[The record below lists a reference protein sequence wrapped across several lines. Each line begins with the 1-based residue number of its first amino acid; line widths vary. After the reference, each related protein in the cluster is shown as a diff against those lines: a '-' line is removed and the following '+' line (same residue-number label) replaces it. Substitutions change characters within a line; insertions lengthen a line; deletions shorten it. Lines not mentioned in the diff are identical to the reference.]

1 MPTRDAHSAGDT
13 RAGRCREKLAIRMPL
28 PRRLTFLSPQHP
40 SGGCLHPGGLLDP
53 QPVGL
58 ITTAP
63 GPGSL
68 GSGGLLDPLPMGAH
82 HHNSGAQFPCGLG
95 ASWTLCLWGLI
106 TTAPGPSSPGVW
118 GLLDP
123 PPMRARHHSSGILL
137 PWGVGA
143 SWTPRLWGSSPQLR
157 GPVPLGS

>member
-68 GSGGLLDPLPMGAH
+68 GSGGLLDPP
-82 HHNSGAQFPCGLG
+82 PV
-95 ASWTLCLWGLI
+95 GLI
-106 TTAPGPSSPGVW
+106 TTALGPCSPGVW
-118 GLLDP
+118 GP
-123 PPMRARHHSSGILL
+123 PGHPAHG
-137 PWGVGA
+137 
-143 SWTPRLWGSSPQLR
+143 GSSPQLW
-157 GPVPLGS
+157 GLVPLNIK